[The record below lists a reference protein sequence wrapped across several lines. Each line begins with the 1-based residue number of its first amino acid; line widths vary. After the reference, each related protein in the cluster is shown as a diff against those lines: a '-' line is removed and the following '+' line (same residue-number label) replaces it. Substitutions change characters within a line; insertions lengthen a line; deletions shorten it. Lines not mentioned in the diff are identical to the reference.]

1 MGVLK
6 GIRVVEF
13 ATYIAGPAAATVMA
27 DFGAEVIKIERLP
40 GGDPYRYL
48 SALPTM
54 PEADENYCWIL
65 SGRNKKS
72 IGLDVSKPEGREV
85 LLQLIDSADILI
97 TNVQPDALAK
107 LKLAYEDVASRNP
120 RLIYAQMTGY
130 GECGPDVDRPG
141 FDMTAFWARSGLM
154 DSVHNADSEPALS
167 VAGQGDHPTSMA
179 MLSGILLALYD
190 RERTG
195 RGTKVSSSLI
205 ANGVWSNSCNVQAA
219 LCGAKYE
226 RRTRKTVLNPV
237 INHYQTSDGK
247 RFILCGVQT
256 AIDWPKLCRA
266 VEHLDWLEDPRFATP
281 EARSVNAAE
290 LVSLL
295 DEIFAGKTFEEW
307 IRIFHEV
314 QIPFGPVSSN
324 VDVAADEQMRAA
336 GVIVPL
342 DDPRY
347 PGLETVN
354 SPFWLAG
361 REKMSPGRA
370 PEIGEHTREVLA
382 EIGLDEARIAELLAR
397 GIAGSVNK

>member
-1 MGVLK
+1 MSVLK

-54 PEADENYCWIL
+54 PEADSNYCWIL

-85 LLQLIDSADILI
+85 FLKLVESADILV

-107 LKLAYEDVASRNP
+107 LKLGYEDVAGRNP

-130 GECGPDVDRPG
+130 GERGPDVDRPG

-154 DSVHNADSEPALS
+154 DSVHNADSDPALS

-205 ANGVWSNSCNVQAA
+205 ANGVWANACNVQAA
-219 LCGAKYE
+219 LCGAGYQ

-237 INHYQTSDGK
+237 INHYATRDGK
-247 RFILCGVQT
+247 RFLLCGVQT

-266 VEHLDWLEDPRFATP
+266 VEHPEWLEDPRFATP
-281 EARSVNAAE
+281 EARSANAPE

-295 DEIFAGKTFEEW
+295 DEIFASKTFDEW
-307 IRIFHEV
+307 IGIFHQV

-324 VDVAADEQMRAA
+324 ADVAADEQMRAA

-361 REKMSPGRA
+361 REKALPGRA
-370 PEIGEHTREVLA
+370 PDIGEHTREVLA
-382 EIGLDEARIAELLAR
+382 EIGLDEARVAQLLAR
-397 GIAGSVNK
+397 GIAGSAIK